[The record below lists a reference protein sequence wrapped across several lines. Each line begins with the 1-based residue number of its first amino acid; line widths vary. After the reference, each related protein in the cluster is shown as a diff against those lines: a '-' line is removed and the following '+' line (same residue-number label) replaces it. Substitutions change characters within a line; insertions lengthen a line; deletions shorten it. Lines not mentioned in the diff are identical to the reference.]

1 MKRIK
6 RIAFAAAILLTAFF
20 LLKNAQDAM
29 DGARA
34 GLEMCARTVI
44 ASLFPFMILSETAQL
59 SGIFGK
65 GRIARA
71 VSRLTG
77 LGECAAGC
85 ILFAFIGGYP
95 VGLRLIKREYES
107 GGLSREDAKK
117 MTVFCV
123 NAGPG
128 FIVNTVGAGIF
139 GSAKAGAAVLF
150 ATAVASLT
158 AAAFTLIFS
167 RKKHAAQKNVQSA
180 ALPAPDAFVTA
191 VSSSV
196 SGILSV
202 CGWIILFS
210 ALRGVLNGYI
220 TNPAISNAVRM
231 IAEVTDGAEAAGR
244 IGGIPLC
251 SAAVSFGGIC
261 VAMQLYP
268 SLRAIGVNLG
278 YYLLSRSVCALLSF
292 IIASVTSRLFVPAVS
307 ISAFAPAAA
316 GFSPSVPCSAMLL
329 IAAGIIVIGE
339 MKGDKT

>member
-6 RIAFAAAILLTAFF
+6 RMAFAAAILLTAFF

-34 GLEMCARTVI
+34 GLEMCAKTVI

-117 MTVFCV
+117 MTAFCV

-150 ATAVASLT
+150 STAAASLT

-167 RKKHAAQKNVQSA
+167 RKKQT
-180 ALPAPDAFVTA
+180 VT
-191 VSSSV
+191 
-196 SGILSV
+196 L
-202 CGWIILFS
+202 
-210 ALRGVLNGYI
+210 
-220 TNPAISNAVRM
+220 
-231 IAEVTDGAEAAGR
+231 R
-244 IGGIPLC
+244 IGTPPSSYSGTRASSIKTFPGIYFPGIEYRY
-251 SAAVSFGGIC
+251 AVI
-261 VAMQLYP
+261 
-268 SLRAIGVNLG
+268 
-278 YYLLSRSVCALLSF
+278 AL
-292 IIASVTSRLFVPAVS
+292 
-307 ISAFAPAAA
+307 
-316 GFSPSVPCSAMLL
+316 
-329 IAAGIIVIGE
+329 
-339 MKGDKT
+339 KY